1 MNLVINSQFRPF
13 TYDELAK
20 PLVAYKQEYDKVEQD
35 YSDLVTQTEMWADIA
50 NRENSPEAYAMYQK
64 YSNALNSVVDDFSRG
79 MNATNRGQLLNMKRR
94 YAREI
99 TPIAQASEAMKA
111 ANEYRAKMGPDAIF
125 QVGEYNSIDQF
136 LHGKTANN
144 NWQSREALTK
154 RTAAMTEAAMA
165 EALKDPEFKKAM
177 GDQFWQITQH
187 TGGSYSDMLEAM
199 KLGMADNPLAQNR
212 FSEIR
217 QRVLKDA
224 GIENYDVLGQR
235 AIMDAVDT
243 GLYAGLDKPVRSF
256 QANADHITEYQ
267 KKQLAHANSQL
278 ALSAASN
285 GMKLVNGKWVYD
297 ANNDPAVKK
306 AEAVAKARA
315 DSKGGGGSGGGT
327 ERAGRLKEPIKVMG
341 HKVGNNGSVRDAEKK
356 DSDEWY
362 GMNAGKAS
370 VVKKEDIE
378 GTLVDYNSL
387 PPYLQ
392 AYVDTA
398 IGDDDINGYTY
409 YLGEESRGM
418 LRANDEVVYI
428 YPKTNVINQSGD
440 LDLNMGIN
448 Q

>member
-256 QANADHITEYQ
+256 QANADHVTPVQ
-267 KKQLAHANSQL
+267 AHAMRVQDAQLAIERERLQI
-278 ALSAASN
+278 
-285 GMKLVNGKWVYD
+285 
-297 ANNDPAVKK
+297 
-306 AEAVAKARA
+306 AKAA
-315 DSKGGGGSGGGT
+315 AAAKANKSSGNGGKGSGT
-327 ERAGRLKEPIKVMG
+327 ERAGRIKDPVKILG
-341 HKVGNNGSVRDAEKK
+341 HKSGYDDWDKLTDEEKAKRKGNNPGQSAFIKAE
-356 DSDEWY
+356 D
-362 GMNAGKAS
+362 
-370 VVKKEDIE
+370 
-378 GTLVDYNSL
+378 VDGVLTSYNSL
-387 PPYLQ
+387 PSYLQ
-392 AYVDTA
+392 EYIDQVIGPDDLDGYTFYLGKEDRSGWGT
-398 IGDDDINGYTY
+398 GDDDA
-409 YLGEESRGM
+409 L
-418 LRANDEVVYI
+418 YI
-428 YPKTNVINQSGD
+428 VPKTNVINSNSDDGIDAD
-440 LDLNMGIN
+440 LGI
-448 Q
+448 

>member
-111 ANEYRAKMGPDAIF
+111 ANEYRAKIGPDAIF

-267 KKQLAHANSQL
+267 KKQLAHSNSQL
-278 ALSAASN
+278 ALSAAAS
-285 GMKLVNGKWVYD
+285 GMKMVNGKWVYD
-297 ANNDPAVKK
+297 ADSDP
-306 AEAVAKARA
+306 AVAKAKAVAQARA
-315 DSKGGGGSGGGT
+315 DAKKNGSTGGGSGST
-327 ERAGRLKEPIKVMG
+327 RAPRLKEPMYIG
-341 HKVGNNGSVRDAEKK
+341 TGAVGTDKG
-356 DSDEWY
+356 
-362 GMNAGKAS
+362 AGKTAFVKHEDVDGEIKLFGELS
-370 VVKKEDIE
+370 PEDKAWVKK
-378 GTLVDYNSL
+378 
-387 PPYLQ
+387 
-392 AYVDTA
+392 A
-398 IGDDDINGYTY
+398 IQGDDPDNYTY
-409 YLGEESRGM
+409 HVGEKDIAGGWNKEP
-418 LRANDEVVYI
+418 LIYI
-428 YPKTNVINQSGD
+428 VPKNTVVINSDGYED
-440 LDLNMGIN
+440 DDDAY
-448 Q
+448 